1 MSQLPTAQY
10 LLQRKVGLG
19 LFASLC
25 FATLAN
31 AGWEKPANPQSR
43 AEIVFVED
51 GKWVFDL
58 ACSLNIA
65 LFLKYP
71 GAKQSGSA
79 NVLISNSEKHVLLKG
94 GFTVDDKNTDTDGRD
109 PPFVAV
115 WGKRPPYP
123 ADLDAVKSI
132 LFSGKGLSFAAEG
145 RKYVL
150 PGMDKNVVTKFKN
163 DC

>member
-10 LLQRKVGLG
+10 LLHRKIAVSFTL
-19 LFASLC
+19 LC
-25 FATLAN
+25 FVTLAN
-31 AGWEKPANPQSR
+31 AGWEKPADPQSR
-43 AEIVFVED
+43 AEVVFVED

-71 GAKQSGSA
+71 GTKQSGPA
-79 NVLISNSEKHVLLKG
+79 NVLISNSDKHVLLRG
-94 GFTVDDKNTDTDGRD
+94 EFTKDNKNTDTDARD
-109 PPFVAV
+109 PPFVSV
-115 WGKRPPYP
+115 WGKNPPYP

-132 LFSGKGLSFAAEG
+132 LFSGKELSFAAEG
-145 RKYVL
+145 RKYIL
-150 PGMDKNVVTKFKN
+150 PGIDRNVAMKFKN